1 MAESTDGTVGTV
13 LLLTGY
19 DLRQV
24 SQPLYVSVSSSVKW
38 DLPYWAIVRIKLASK
53 SK

>member
-1 MAESTDGTVGTV
+1 MILAESTDGTV
-13 LLLTGY
+13 LPLTGY

-38 DLPYWAIVRIKLASK
+38 DLPYWAVVRIKLANK